1 MNVFYIFSS
10 FILFSF
16 VVSEEVLPEKRTD
29 PKYPKHPPL
38 PIYNEIPYSGT
49 KKPYEYAYAVK
60 DDYSGANFDASESSD
75 GNTVNGYYSVLLPDG
90 RRQLTEYT
98 VNGYD
103 GGYKV
108 DVSYEGEAKP
118 YHPPTNFYK
127 PTHEALIPEPSIT
140 VYNPSQSKIVPAQAP
155 QSPKYSYVPDIPKSN
170 PNNLIAQPAVTVPSV
185 PYPPPSKKLVTQ
197 PPALPLPTS
206 YKPEGPYHSPSTTL
220 FRQPPK
226 EPVAIF
232 HPVPTKSSKPTTFQG
247 TFEEIELTTPIPN
260 NRYSTTAR
268 SYVEKP
274 SSKKVYGFKRI
285 APKTFQVTTP
295 YPVPEIAATART
307 DSSDSKKTFDMAKNI
322 AKKVYGFKFAEA
334 ESRKDTFPSFA
345 EAESRRDTFSSFT
358 MPF

>member
-1 MNVFYIFSS
+1 MYKFYTFVA

-16 VVSEEVLPEKRTD
+16 VASEEVLQEIRSD
-29 PKYPKHPPL
+29 PKYPKHSPL

-49 KKPYEYAYAVK
+49 KKPYDYSYAVK
-60 DDYSGANFDASESSD
+60 DDYSGANFEASEISD
-75 GNTVNGYYSVLLPDG
+75 GNTVNGHYSVLLPDG
-90 RRQLTEYT
+90 RTQLTEYT

-118 YHPPTNFYK
+118 YHPPTNFYQ

-140 VYNPSQSKIVPAQAP
+140 VYNPSQSKIVPAKVP
-155 QSPKYSYVPDIPKSN
+155 QSPIYIPKSN
-170 PNNLIAQPAVTVPSV
+170 QDNSIVHPAVTVPSV
-185 PYPPPSKKLVTQ
+185 PYPTPSKNFITQ

-206 YKPEGPYHSPSTTL
+206 YKPEGPYHKPSATL
-220 FRQPPK
+220 FRQPQK
-226 EPVAIF
+226 EPLAIF
-232 HPVPTKSSKPTTFQG
+232 HPVPTKSQKVTTFEG
-247 TFEEIELTTPIPN
+247 TFEEVDLTTPIPT

-285 APKTFQVTTP
+285 APKNFQVTTP
-295 YPVPEIAATART
+295 YPVPKIAATAR
-307 DSSDSKKTFDMAKNI
+307 SDPSESKKTFDMAKGI

-334 ESRKDTFPSFA
+334 ESRKDTFPSF
-345 EAESRRDTFSSFT
+345 T